1 MIELETTDIAGKN
14 IVITG
19 GTTGIGRATARLL
32 ASRGA
37 NVLICGRH
45 EQEMSDAL
53 KDIGNK
59 PRGVLTDLST
69 QTGVETLFAEV
80 DKTFKKVDIVISNA
94 ALAADPLADMS
105 PTDIEYVVRTNLL
118 GYLLVSKQA
127 LTRFKKQGEGHLLLV
142 GSMSADVR
150 AKGESVYAA
159 TKTGIQGFAE
169 ALRKEVNELGVR
181 VSLIQPGAVGTDMQ
195 PNKSTHEKQEAQQKM
210 LKAEDIAACV
220 LYIVMQPARC
230 DVVSVDIRPHM
241 QPI

>member
-1 MIELETTDIAGKN
+1 MIDVETTDVAGKN
-14 IVITG
+14 ILLTG

-37 NVLICGRH
+37 NLLICGRH
-45 EQEMSDAL
+45 QQELSDAL
-53 KDIGNK
+53 ADMTGNV
-59 PRGVLTDLST
+59 RGVLTDLST
-69 QTGVETLFAEV
+69 QAGVDTLFSEA
-80 DKTFKKVDIVISNA
+80 DKAFKKLDIVISNA
-94 ALAADPLADMS
+94 ALAADPLADMN

-118 GYLLVSKQA
+118 GYLLVSKHA
-127 LTRFKKQGEGHLLLV
+127 LTRFKGQKEGHLVLI

-195 PNKSTHEKQEAQQKM
+195 PNKATHEKQEAQQKM

-220 LYIVMQPARC
+220 LYIVMQPVRC
-230 DVVSVDIRPHM
+230 DVVTVDIRPHM